1 MDRGA
6 WRAAVVGSQRVA
18 HNWVTD
24 TTPPA
29 GGLKAQALWEGR
41 PQSAAEHA
49 CHPTAALYIAVIIAW
64 GVYILD
70 P

>member
-18 HNWVTD
+18 HDWVTD
-24 TTPPA
+24 PTPPA
-29 GGLKAQALWEGR
+29 GGLKVHALWEGR

-49 CHPTAALYIAVIIAW
+49 CHPAAALHTAVMIAW